1 MTLKVCGSLLLKG
14 FFMICMLPCA
24 KSFLND
30 QVNLFSVFFFV
41 FHFSYYISDLSLFCS
56 ASLWTSDMA
65 KGTYLFILLI
75 PFTSVLNCELLR
87 EESWLFIFLIC
98 MVLLIA
104 SIIVLHVQ
112 LLSIYL
118 SFDTLILY
126 LILYKVLGNRINLPI
141 QNFVK

>member
-1 MTLKVCGSLLLKG
+1 MWKFAFERLLYDLHAPLRKELLKWSG
-14 FFMICMLPCA
+14 QF
-24 KSFLND
+24 
-30 QVNLFSVFFFV
+30 VFCVFFV